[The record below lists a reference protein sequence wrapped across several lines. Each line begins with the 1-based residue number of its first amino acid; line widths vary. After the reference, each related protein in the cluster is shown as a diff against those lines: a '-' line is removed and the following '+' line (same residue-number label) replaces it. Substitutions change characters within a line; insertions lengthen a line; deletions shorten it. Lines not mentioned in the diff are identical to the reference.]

1 MIDDQEVA
9 PVSPEQLEW
18 AKREIEL
25 REDEDWILEN
35 GDELHV
41 ERIRQA
47 RKHRRWAGKMAG
59 AACKRAIRSA
69 REIVA

>member
-1 MIDDQEVA
+1 MDCLEIA
-9 PVSPEQLEW
+9 PVTPDQLEW

-25 REDEDWILEN
+25 REGEDWVLEN
-35 GDELHV
+35 GDEEHV

-59 AACKRAIRSA
+59 AACKRAIRAA
-69 REIVA
+69 RGMML